1 MISGLYSAASGMAA
15 HQAKLDVLANN
26 LANADTPGF
35 KADLITIDP
44 SVDLA
49 NDLSTLPSPT
59 SIVAAGRPGLDLS
72 PGVLRQT
79 GNPLDLAIVGP
90 GLFAVETPLGERY
103 IRAGAF
109 TRDAGGYLTTAEGF
123 RVLGSSGAIRVPD
136 GGMVL
141 DARGRT
147 ADGAS
152 IRVVTGPGGPGLVK
166 VGANLYAP
174 VDGASLPP
182 DLPDSTVVQGH
193 LETSNVNVVRS
204 MVDMLATM
212 RTYEAHQ
219 RMIQA
224 IDQTAGQAANEL
236 GRA

>member
-1 MISGLYSAASGMAA
+1 MISGLYTAASGMAA
-15 HQAKLDVLANN
+15 HQVRLDVIANN

-44 SVDLA
+44 SVGSL
-49 NDLSTLPSPT
+49 NDFSTLPSPT
-59 SIVAAGRPGLDLS
+59 SIVAAGRSGLDLS
-72 PGVLRQT
+72 PGVFKQT

-90 GLFAVETPLGERY
+90 GLFAVETPQGERY
-103 IRAGAF
+103 IRAGNF
-109 TRDAGGYLTTAEGF
+109 TRDANGFLTTGEGF
-123 RVLGSSGAIRVPD
+123 RVLGSGGPISVPD
-136 GGMVL
+136 GGLVV
-141 DARGRT
+141 DDRGKI
-147 ADGAS
+147 ANGATLR
-152 IRVVTGPGGPGLVK
+152 IVAGPGEAGLVK

-174 VDGASLPP
+174 AEGAPLPS
-182 DLPDSTVVQGH
+182 DLPDPAVVQGQ

-204 MVDMLATM
+204 MVDMLITM

-224 IDQTAGQAANEL
+224 IDQTAGEAANEL